1 MTFRKNSRTFVPNK
15 KNQTMSIQEIM
26 EIVKTAFDEEIS
38 AEVGNHF
45 GSPSAH
51 IAGKDSFLSKIEE
64 QLKKFYPYYNMTNA
78 DNCIRAFRPLKNSYK
93 DYNRDVLI

>member
-1 MTFRKNSRTFVPNK
+1 
-15 KNQTMSIQEIM
+15 MSIQEIM

-51 IAGKDSFLSKIEE
+51 IAGKDVFLSKIEE
-64 QLKKFYPYYNMTNA
+64 QLKTVNLHVYYDGPASIGSIGNA
-78 DNCIRAFRPLKNSYK
+78 NFM
-93 DYNRDVLI
+93 